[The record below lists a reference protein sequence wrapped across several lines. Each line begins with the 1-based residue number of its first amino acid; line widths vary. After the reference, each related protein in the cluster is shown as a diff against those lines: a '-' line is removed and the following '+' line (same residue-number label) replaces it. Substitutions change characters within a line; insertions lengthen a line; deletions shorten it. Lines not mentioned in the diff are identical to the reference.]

1 MKRIVVLTPSDARHG
16 FSLTGVR
23 QQVVDPAALE
33 NALLELTGDPGIA
46 VLVVDER
53 LITSAAQDRIAALER
68 RWAGLLVVLPAPE
81 PRVETGEDYALRLI
95 RRAIGYQVR
104 LNL

>member
-1 MKRIVVLTPSDARHG
+1 MKRIVFLTPPDARHG

-23 QQVVDPAALE
+23 QQVADPRSLE
-33 NALLELTGDPGIA
+33 TALLELTSDPGVA
-46 VLVVDER
+46 VVVVDER
-53 LITSAAQDRIAALER
+53 LIEPAVQDRLTWLER
-68 RWAGLLVVLPAPE
+68 RWSGLLVVLPAPE
-81 PRVETGEDYALRLI
+81 PRAETGEDYALRLI